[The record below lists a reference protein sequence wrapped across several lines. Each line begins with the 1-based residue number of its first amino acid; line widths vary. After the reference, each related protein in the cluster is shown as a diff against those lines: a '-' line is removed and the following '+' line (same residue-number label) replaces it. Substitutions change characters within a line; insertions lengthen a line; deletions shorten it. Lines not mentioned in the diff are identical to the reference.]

1 MTTTTRRK
9 RTLSPE
15 ELAAGGTPHVAA
27 TAGTAP
33 DGAIGG
39 DQVLSAARNR
49 AETGQTAPTVV
60 PEGYGE
66 VTGTGI
72 ETTGD
77 VGATMPGAPTI
88 LDGGEGTGGGGTT
101 YSADATGLDEGG
113 ATGEIDPYRD
123 LDQMFEDYARGVF
136 DEVDTSEEEAQLQAQ
151 QDRLLGR
158 GLVDTRARMGE
169 AGFAAGGLDVALENT
184 ARREAAE
191 QLGLNI
197 SDLRDREGEQRRAA
211 IEGAMGLDIEKQSSA
226 RQDAILKAQ
235 MEALAALMDQN
246 GEAPPDGG
254 GEGGGDDLGTSINEG
269 INAIGEGAAD
279 LLGRGEGAREQQAQE
294 GALHTPGVPEGA
306 NVVEYPEDARENR
319 EAQLEASGYSWET
332 VTDDGVTV
340 YRNDKGE
347 RLYVRWS

>member
-15 ELAAGGTPHVAA
+15 ELAAGRTPNVAA

-197 SDLRDREGEQRRAA
+197 SDLRDREGEQRRQA

-235 MEALAALMDQN
+235 MEALDALTNQN
-246 GEAPPDGG
+246 GEAPTDRNNNGVPDDPSDF
-254 GEGGGDDLGTSINEG
+254 GEIKDGTTDTDSEGNKFTIHNSGEPPPDDAVMMGTDANGNEMWAVPGGGD
-269 INAIGEGAAD
+269 
-279 LLGRGEGAREQQAQE
+279 
-294 GALHTPGVPEGA
+294 VW
-306 NVVEYPEDARENR
+306 VVMAPQNQGDE
-319 EAQLEASGYSWET
+319 
-332 VTDDGVTV
+332 
-340 YRNDKGE
+340 
-347 RLYVRWS
+347 